1 MCSQSG
7 ITASSPREQRLSQAP
22 GGVLRSKPAL
32 HSGEI
37 RGAADVQRFVGL
49 GEFGQIHNAA
59 EYNDSGMPPPIAMH
73 PCSAPPARQIRRPLP
88 MRKAASYPLR
98 AAEVLRPGVRTLLCA
113 GAAFLLA
120 ACSSTPLP
128 PWPEPSSQTG
138 KAHAAGAAAPSA
150 GDSARARSV
159 PAPLGQA
166 SDRAVVT
173 PVPSS
178 ALDANAQA
186 QAALS
191 AAASDTA
198 ALPYGSAV
206 AAWFPDPGTRYDTPG
221 LAPTRQS
228 FTSNAEL
235 ALWLQKLAT
244 APPHGRTRSKLLN
257 LGLSQQG
264 EPLLGLL
271 LTQAQDTDI
280 ASLDASGRP
289 TVLLL
294 AQQHGD
300 EPAGAEALMVVAR
313 ELAQGLLEPL
323 LARIHVIVVPRANPD
338 GAALGQPGTAQGTD
352 LERDHLRLATPEAQ
366 ALATLVRDYRPLLVL
381 DAREYPALALQ
392 QKLDGIA
399 RYDALLS
406 YTTTANY
413 PPFLAKAAQQWFY
426 EPITQALRAQ
436 GLTSTWYYEASTQ
449 PQDRGIRTGSTLPD
463 VGRNVQGLKNAVSL
477 QVAARGSDLGR
488 AHLQRRVHTLVTA
501 IDSALQSTAERAAEL
516 EQVRSFVLRE
526 TRAQSCRGALAL
538 MAAPTPAQ
546 QELVLLDPRS
556 GAEKK
561 LRVDAP
567 SALALR
573 PLQQRARPCGYWLAA
588 SAERA
593 VERLRLL
600 GAEVLRVA
608 EPGTVLAE
616 TYAPELSASSGADP
630 ATPEENGAKAA
641 AADTT
646 SLTSPAAVPPI
657 AVRLRRSVI
666 DAPTGSYYVPLG
678 QSLAPLIS
686 AALEPDTPFSYFS
699 QRLVPDLSASARALA
714 APALVFD
721 DSD

>member
-1 MCSQSG
+1 M
-7 ITASSPREQRLSQAP
+7 PRLSEFSARRARAW
-22 GGVLRSKPAL
+22 LA
-32 HSGEI
+32 
-37 RGAADVQRFVGL
+37 RGA
-49 GEFGQIHNAA
+49 
-59 EYNDSGMPPPIAMH
+59 
-73 PCSAPPARQIRRPLP
+73 
-88 MRKAASYPLR
+88 
-98 AAEVLRPGVRTLLCA
+98 LL
-113 GAAFLLA
+113 LLA

-128 PWPEPSSQTG
+128 PWPEPSSQSG
-138 KAHAAGAAAPSA
+138 KAPTAGAPKSPAASA
-150 GDSARARSV
+150 NARSKSV

-166 SDRAVVT
+166 GASQVRVT
-173 PVPSS
+173 PVPPS
-178 ALDANAQA
+178 ALEAQA
-186 QAALS
+186 PTAPAGAA
-191 AAASDTA
+191 T
-198 ALPYGSAV
+198 LPYASAV

-221 LAPTRQS
+221 LAPARQS

-235 ALWLQKLAT
+235 AIWLEKLAA
-244 APPHGRTRSKLLN
+244 APPHGPTRVKLLN

-271 LTQAQDTDI
+271 LTQAKDTDI

-294 AQQHGD
+294 AQQRGD
-300 EPAGAEALMVVAR
+300 EPAGAEALLVVAR

-352 LERDHLRLATPEAQ
+352 LERDHLSLTTPEAQ
-366 ALATLVRDYRPLLVL
+366 ALARLVRDYRPLLVL

-392 QKLDGIA
+392 PKLDGIA

-406 YTTTANY
+406 YATTANY
-413 PPFLAKAAQQWFY
+413 PPFLAKAAQQWYY

-436 GLTSTWYYEASTQ
+436 GLTSAWYYEPAAQ

-463 VGRNVQGLKNAVSL
+463 EGRNVQGLKNTVSL

-501 IDSALQSTAERAAEL
+501 VNSALQSTAERAAEL
-516 EQVRSFVLRE
+516 EQVRSFVARE
-526 TRAQSCRGALAL
+526 TRAQSCRGELVL
-538 MAAPTPAQ
+538 MAEPTPAQ
-546 QELVLLDPRS
+546 QDLVLLDPRS

-561 LRVDAP
+561 LNVEAP
-567 SALALR
+567 SARALR
-573 PLQQRARPCGYWLAA
+573 PLQKRARPCGYWLAA

-616 TYAPELSASSGADP
+616 TYAPELSAGNDAAP
-630 ATPEENGAKAA
+630 AAPDKNGATAA
-641 AADTT
+641 AAAAAATT
-646 SLTSPAAVPPI
+646 DLAGQPGTGTVPPP
-657 AVRLRRSVI
+657 ALRLRRSVI
-666 DAPTGSYYVPLG
+666 DAPLGSYYVPLS

-686 AALEPDTPFSYFS
+686 AALEPDTPFSYYS
-699 QRLVPDLSASARALA
+699 QRLVPDLAAVARAVA
-714 APALVFD
+714 APELVFD

>member
-1 MCSQSG
+1 MRG
-7 ITASSPREQRLSQAP
+7 PASCRPRR
-22 GGVLRSKPAL
+22 
-32 HSGEI
+32 
-37 RGAADVQRFVGL
+37 
-49 GEFGQIHNAA
+49 A
-59 EYNDSGMPPPIAMH
+59 EA
-73 PCSAPPARQIRRPLP
+73 
-88 MRKAASYPLR
+88 
-98 AAEVLRPGVRTLLCA
+98 LRPGLGALLCA
-113 GAAFLLA
+113 CTAFLLA
-120 ACSSTPLP
+120 ACGSTPLP
-128 PWPEPSSQTG
+128 PWPEQASQSG
-138 KAHAAGAAAPSA
+138 QAATSGVLTPPAA
-150 GDSARARSV
+150 SARSKTV
-159 PAPLGQA
+159 PAPLGQRSA
-166 SDRAVVT
+166 SQVRVT
-173 PVPSS
+173 PVPPS
-178 ALDANAQA
+178 ALEASTQVQGPA
-186 QAALS
+186 S
-191 AAASDTA
+191 AAASTA
-198 ALPYGSAV
+198 STTTSDSPALPYGSAV

-221 LAPTRQS
+221 LAPARQS

-235 ALWLQKLAT
+235 ALWLQKLAA

-257 LGLSQQG
+257 LGPSQQG

-271 LTQAQDTDI
+271 LTQAKDTDI

-338 GAALGQPGTAQGTD
+338 GAALGQRSTAKGTD
-352 LERDHLRLATPEAQ
+352 LERDHLSLSTPEAQ

-381 DAREYPALALQ
+381 DAREYPALALR
-392 QKLDGIA
+392 QKFDGIA
-399 RYDALLS
+399 RHDALLS

-413 PPFLAKAAQQWFY
+413 PPFLAKAAQQWYY

-436 GLTSTWYYEASTQ
+436 GLSSAWYYEASAQ
-449 PQDRGIRTGSTLPD
+449 PQDHGISTGSTLPD
-463 VGRNVQGLKNAVSL
+463 DGRNVQGLKNTVSL

-488 AHLQRRVHTLVTA
+488 AHLQRRVHTIVTA
-501 IDSALQSTAERAAEL
+501 VNSALQSTAERSAEL
-516 EQVRSFVLRE
+516 EQVHSFVLRE
-526 TRAQSCRGALAL
+526 TRAQSCRGELVL

-546 QELVLLDPRS
+546 QELVLLDAHS
-556 GAEKK
+556 GAEKTFK
-561 LRVDAP
+561 VDAP

-573 PLQQRARPCGYWLAA
+573 PLQKRARPCGYWLAA

-608 EPGTVLAE
+608 EPGTLLAE

-630 ATPEENGAKAA
+630 TTPEKNGAKAA
-641 AADTT
+641 AADAA
-646 SLTSPAAVPPI
+646 SLSGPAAVPPI
-657 AVRLRRSVI
+657 ALRLRRSVI
-666 DAPTGSYYVPLG
+666 DAPIGSYYVPLS

-699 QRLVPDLSASARALA
+699 QQLVPDVSALARAMA
-714 APALVFD
+714 TPELVFD

>member
-1 MCSQSG
+1 M
-7 ITASSPREQRLSQAP
+7 PMRE
-22 GGVLRSKPAL
+22 
-32 HSGEI
+32 
-37 RGAADVQRFVGL
+37 
-49 GEFGQIHNAA
+49 
-59 EYNDSGMPPPIAMH
+59 AMS
-73 PCSAPPARQIRRPLP
+73 CPAR
-88 MRKAASYPLR
+88 R
-98 AAEVLRPGVRTLLCA
+98 AEALRPGLRALLCA
-113 GAAFLLA
+113 CTAFLLA
-120 ACSSTPLP
+120 ACGSTPLP
-128 PWPEPSSQTG
+128 PWPEKASQSGKTASSSVATPP
-138 KAHAAGAAAPSA
+138 AASA
-150 GDSARARSV
+150 SARSKSV
-159 PAPLGQA
+159 PAPLGQTA
-166 SDRAVVT
+166 AGKVLVT
-173 PVPSS
+173 PVPPSS
-178 ALDANAQA
+178 LEASAQA
-186 QAALS
+186 QAAAS
-191 AAASDTA
+191 ATASDTP

-221 LAPTRQS
+221 LAPARQS

-235 ALWLQKLAT
+235 AIWLQKLAA

-271 LTQAQDTDI
+271 LTQAKDTDI

-300 EPAGAEALMVVAR
+300 EPAGAEAMLVVAR

-323 LARIHVIVVPRANPD
+323 LARLHVIVVPRANPD

-352 LERDHLRLATPEAQ
+352 LERDHLSLATPEAQ
-366 ALATLVRDYRPLLVL
+366 ALARLVRDYRPLLVL

-392 QKLDGIA
+392 QKFDGIA

-413 PPFLAKAAQQWFY
+413 PPFLAKAAQQWYY

-436 GLTSTWYYEASTQ
+436 GLTSSWYYETSTQ
-449 PQDRGIRTGSTLPD
+449 PEDRSIRTGSTLPEE
-463 VGRNVQGLKNAVSL
+463 GRNVQGLKNTVSL

-488 AHLQRRVHTLVTA
+488 AHLQRRVHTIVTA
-501 IDSALQSTAERAAEL
+501 VNSALQSTAERAAEL
-516 EQVRSFVLRE
+516 EQVHSFVVRE
-526 TRAQSCRGALAL
+526 TRAQNCRGELVL
-538 MAAPTPAQ
+538 MAEPTPAQ
-546 QELVLLDPRS
+546 QELVLLDARS

-561 LRVDAP
+561 FKVDAP

-573 PLQQRARPCGYWLAA
+573 PLQKRARPCGYWLAA

-600 GAEVLRVA
+600 GVEVLRVA
-608 EPGTVLAE
+608 EPGTLLAE
-616 TYAPELSASSGADP
+616 TYAPELSADNGADP
-630 ATPEENGAKAA
+630 ATPEKSGAKAA
-641 AADTT
+641 AAGTT
-646 SLTSPAAVPPI
+646 SLTGPAAVPPI

-666 DAPTGSYYVPLG
+666 DAPVGSYYVPLS
-678 QSLAPLIS
+678 QSLAPLVS

-699 QRLVPDLSASARALA
+699 QRLVPELSVLARVLA
-714 APALVFD
+714 APELVFD

>member
-1 MCSQSG
+1 MSC
-7 ITASSPREQRLSQAP
+7 
-22 GGVLRSKPAL
+22 
-32 HSGEI
+32 
-37 RGAADVQRFVGL
+37 
-49 GEFGQIHNAA
+49 
-59 EYNDSGMPPPIAMH
+59 
-73 PCSAPPARQIRRPLP
+73 PAR
-88 MRKAASYPLR
+88 R
-98 AAEVLRPGVRTLLCA
+98 AEALRPGLRALLCA
-113 GAAFLLA
+113 CTAFLLA
-120 ACSSTPLP
+120 ACGSTPLP
-128 PWPEPSSQTG
+128 PWPESGSQAG
-138 KAHAAGAAAPSA
+138 KAASSGAAIPPTA
-150 GDSARARSV
+150 SARSKSV
-159 PAPLGQA
+159 PAPLGQTA
-166 SDRAVVT
+166 AGKVLVT
-173 PVPSS
+173 PVPPS
-178 ALDANAQA
+178 ALEASAQA
-186 QAALS
+186 QAA
-191 AAASDTA
+191 ASTT

-221 LAPTRQS
+221 LAPARQS

-235 ALWLQKLAT
+235 ALWLQKLAA

-271 LTQAQDTDI
+271 LTQAKDTDI

-300 EPAGAEALMVVAR
+300 EPAGAEAMLVVAR

-323 LARIHVIVVPRANPD
+323 LARLHVIVVPRANPD

-352 LERDHLRLATPEAQ
+352 LERDHLSLATPEAQ
-366 ALATLVRDYRPLLVL
+366 ALARLVRDYRPLLVL

-392 QKLDGIA
+392 QKFDGIA

-413 PPFLAKAAQQWFY
+413 PPFLAKAAQQWYY

-436 GLTSTWYYEASTQ
+436 GLTSSWYYETSTQ
-449 PQDRGIRTGSTLPD
+449 PEDRSIRTGSTLPEE
-463 VGRNVQGLKNAVSL
+463 GRNVQGLKNTVSL

-488 AHLQRRVHTLVTA
+488 AHLQRRVHTIVTA
-501 IDSALQSTAERAAEL
+501 VNSALQSTAERAAEL
-516 EQVRSFVLRE
+516 EQVHSFVVRE
-526 TRAQSCRGALAL
+526 TRAQNCRGELVL
-538 MAAPTPAQ
+538 MAEPTPAQ
-546 QELVLLDPRS
+546 QELVLLDARS

-561 LRVDAP
+561 FKVDAP

-573 PLQQRARPCGYWLAA
+573 PLQKRARPCGYWLAA

-600 GAEVLRVA
+600 GVEVLRVA
-608 EPGTVLAE
+608 EPGTLLAE
-616 TYAPELSASSGADP
+616 TYAPELSADNGADP
-630 ATPEENGAKAA
+630 ATPEKSGAKAA
-641 AADTT
+641 AAGTT
-646 SLTSPAAVPPI
+646 SLTGPAAVPPI

-666 DAPTGSYYVPLG
+666 DAPVGSYYVPLS
-678 QSLAPLIS
+678 QSLAPLVS

-699 QRLVPDLSASARALA
+699 QRLVPELSVLARVLA
-714 APALVFD
+714 APELVFD

>member
-1 MCSQSG
+1 MSPP
-7 ITASSPREQRLSQAP
+7 ASSGA
-22 GGVLRSKPAL
+22 RSKA
-32 HSGEI
+32 
-37 RGAADVQRFVGL
+37 
-49 GEFGQIHNAA
+49 
-59 EYNDSGMPPPIAMH
+59 
-73 PCSAPPARQIRRPLP
+73 
-88 MRKAASYPLR
+88 
-98 AAEVLRPGVRTLLCA
+98 
-113 GAAFLLA
+113 
-120 ACSSTPLP
+120 
-128 PWPEPSSQTG
+128 
-138 KAHAAGAAAPSA
+138 
-150 GDSARARSV
+150 V
-159 PAPLGQA
+159 PAPLGQTSA
-166 SDRAVVT
+166 SQVRVT
-173 PVPSS
+173 PVPPPALTTNALAQGTAS
-178 ALDANAQA
+178 AG
-186 QAALS
+186 AATTD
-191 AAASDTA
+191 SDTS
-198 ALPYGSAV
+198 ALPYGNAV

-221 LAPTRQS
+221 LAPARQS

-235 ALWLQKLAT
+235 ALWLQKLAA
-244 APPHGRTRSKLLN
+244 APPHGPTRSKLLN

-271 LTQAQDTDI
+271 LTQAKDTDI

-300 EPAGAEALMVVAR
+300 EPAGAEALLVVAR

-323 LARIHVIVVPRANPD
+323 LARINVIVVPRANPD
-338 GAALGQPGTAQGTD
+338 GAALGQRSTAQGTD

-366 ALATLVRDYRPLLVL
+366 ALARLVRDYRPLLVL

-399 RYDALLS
+399 RYDSLLS

-413 PPFLAKAAQQWFY
+413 PPFLAKAAQQWYY

-436 GLTSTWYYEASTQ
+436 GLSSAWYYEASAQ
-449 PQDRGIRTGSTLPD
+449 PQGQSISTGSVLPD
-463 VGRNVQGLKNAVSL
+463 EGRNVQGLKNTVSL

-501 IDSALQSTAERAAEL
+501 INSALQSTAERSAQL
-516 EQVRSFVLRE
+516 EQVHSFVVRE
-526 TRAQSCRGALAL
+526 TRAQSCRGELVL

-546 QELVLLDPRS
+546 QELVLLDPHS

-561 LRVDAP
+561 HSVEVL
-567 SALALR
+567 SALAPR
-573 PLQQRARPCGYWLAA
+573 PLQKRARPCGYWLAA

-608 EPGTVLAE
+608 EPGTLLAE
-616 TYAPELSASSGADP
+616 TYAPELSAGTGADP
-630 ATPEENGAKAA
+630 AASEKNGATTAA
-641 AADTT
+641 AALAGQPGAD
-646 SLTSPAAVPPI
+646 AVPPP

-666 DAPTGSYYVPLG
+666 DAPVGSYYVPLS

-699 QRLVPDLSASARALA
+699 QRLVPDVSALARAMA
-714 APALVFD
+714 APELVFD